1 MSTIVYHQSCNEKE
15 RNDTMAKILVLNG
28 SSRENGNT
36 EQLTDVMLEGVSYTR
51 INIRDFLIQ
60 PIVDK
65 RHDPAG
71 FTKVDDDYDRI
82 IELVRQHDVLVFA
95 TPIYWYGM
103 SGHMKQF
110 IDRWSQSLRDTRFS
124 FKEEMKKK
132 KGFVVICGG
141 DDPYI
146 KGLPLIQQFQYIFQ
160 FMGLEYIGYVIGQG
174 NAPGDVLHDNRA
186 ISQAKYWNQF
196 FRSL

>member
-1 MSTIVYHQSCNEKE
+1 
-15 RNDTMAKILVLNG
+15 MAKILVLNG

-36 EQLTDVMLEGVSYTR
+36 EQLTDVILEGVSSTR

-65 RHDPAG
+65 RHDPEG
-71 FTKVDDDYDRI
+71 FTTVADDYDQI
-82 IELVRQHDVLVFA
+82 IELVHQHDVLIFA

-132 KGFVVICGG
+132 KAFVIICGG
-141 DDPYI
+141 DNPCI

-160 FMGLEYIGYVIGQG
+160 FMGIEYIGYVIGEG
-174 NAPGDVLHDNRA
+174 NAPGDVLRDERA
-186 ISQAKYWNQF
+186 IGQAKYWNTF
-196 FRSL
+196 FCSL

>member
-1 MSTIVYHQSCNEKE
+1 MSTIVYHHHMIGEE
-15 RNDTMAKILVLNG
+15 RMDTMAKILVLNG

-36 EQLTDVMLEGVSYTR
+36 EQLTDVILEGVSCTR

-65 RHDPAG
+65 RHDPEG
-71 FTKVDDDYDRI
+71 FTTVADDYDQI
-82 IELVRQHDVLVFA
+82 IKLVRQHDVLIFA

-132 KGFVVICGG
+132 KAFVIICGG
-141 DDPYI
+141 DNPYI

-160 FMGLEYIGYVIGQG
+160 FMGIEYIGYVIGEG
-174 NAPGDVLHDNRA
+174 NAPGDVLRDERA
-186 ISQAKYWNQF
+186 IGQAKYWNTF

>member
-1 MSTIVYHQSCNEKE
+1 MSTIVYHHHMIGKE
-15 RNDTMAKILVLNG
+15 RMDMMAKILVLNG

-36 EQLTDVMLEGVSYTR
+36 EQLTDLILEGVSCTC

-65 RHDPAG
+65 RHDPEG
-71 FTKVDDDYDRI
+71 FTTVADDYDQI
-82 IELVRQHDVLVFA
+82 IELVRQHDVLIFA

-132 KGFVVICGG
+132 KAFVIICGG
-141 DDPYI
+141 DNPYI

-160 FMGLEYIGYVIGQG
+160 FMGIEYMGYVIGEG
-174 NAPGDVLHDNRA
+174 NAPGDVLRDERA
-186 ISQAKYWNQF
+186 IGQAKYWNTF

>member
-1 MSTIVYHQSCNEKE
+1 
-15 RNDTMAKILVLNG
+15 MAKILVLNG

-36 EQLTDVMLEGVSYTR
+36 EQLTDVILEGVSSTR

-71 FTKVDDDYDRI
+71 FTKVSDDYDQI
-82 IELVRQHDVLVFA
+82 IELVLQHDVLIFA

-132 KGFVVICGG
+132 KAFVIICGG
-141 DDPYI
+141 DNPYI

-160 FMGLEYIGYVIGQG
+160 FMGIEYIGYVIGEG
-174 NAPGDVLHDNRA
+174 NAPGDVLRDERA
-186 ISQAKYWNQF
+186 IGQAKYWNTF
-196 FRSL
+196 FVRYKILQL